1 MTWTAQF
8 EVTEVAD
15 GKAVAKASTQPGSED
30 SQEYGTL
37 TQNTEQA
44 VRMEL
49 HIEFAEGVTP
59 KLQVGDKISGYGSF
73 TG

>member
-15 GKAVAKASTQPGSED
+15 GRAVAKASTKPASED
-30 SQEYGTL
+30 GGEYGTL
-37 TQNTEQA
+37 TQNTEK
-44 VRMEL
+44 VTRMEL
-49 HIEFAEGVTP
+49 HLEFEEGVEP
-59 KLQVGDKISGYGSF
+59 ALQVGDKISGHGHF